1 MKGRPSCLL
10 PDFFKGEYAMKKAS
24 ICLLILLTITLL
36 CSISAQSEAI
46 SDIQYLTVLIDDV
59 HYTLGSSTPQDFVRH
74 GWTYS
79 IESDGTFSFAAP
91 DEEGYFYVTTQT
103 PADPASPIMSVNLMW
118 ADGVRSS
125 YAGFSSEDADDP
137 DEFWDYL
144 TNTYGATV
152 NDEGHLTA
160 TIPVANGRLVYV
172 ETADVRVYLELTVGQ
187 VEAYGQIIRCPE
199 QNFSTLTYPA
209 FTWDYH
215 PDQGVTIYPGQ
226 KDQLPYVTMSIIES
240 PDFNAEHYLT
250 QVFTA
255 RMKETYGSQ
264 LFAVG
269 EYHTIPIAGTTLYGQ
284 LYGYQSGGQR
294 LFCYV
299 VIDRHRDHSVRY
311 EARFS
316 EADQTNAFGTIGI
329 SALFCRRDPYYY
341 DTQSPDRSEQLE
353 LLACP
358 AQAFST
364 RTEPGT
370 PWKYDPQT
378 GLTIYAQNEGYI
390 PNVNV
395 FRSEDLYVDTVELI
409 EEMVTPNIQQLYGE
423 DLLSAELY
431 ERYPIA
437 GRDMAIGLYRYR
449 LQDQIIEMVRAYEN
463 RDGHTVMYV
472 AKYILG
478 EGEKT
483 LALLETAARYYQ
495 SGTTAAASQTVS
507 PAPGIPEGLQRVAYP
522 EQEFSILMDPSY
534 TWTKDVRNGI
544 TIYTQHEGSIPF
556 VTVFRS
562 EDWLVDAADYIHEQY
577 TPHMQS
583 QYGENLISH
592 EEFREYTLGGR
603 IMPAAIYSYNLQGY
617 TIEMIR
623 AYDTQAGHTVIFTA
637 KYVQGQGDATLKALD
652 TAARYYQPDASYTD

>member
-1 MKGRPSCLL
+1 
-10 PDFFKGEYAMKKAS
+10 
-24 ICLLILLTITLL
+24 
-36 CSISAQSEAI
+36 
-46 SDIQYLTVLIDDV
+46 
-59 HYTLGSSTPQDFVRH
+59 
-74 GWTYS
+74 
-79 IESDGTFSFAAP
+79 
-91 DEEGYFYVTTQT
+91 
-103 PADPASPIMSVNLMW
+103 
-118 ADGVRSS
+118 
-125 YAGFSSEDADDP
+125 
-137 DEFWDYL
+137 
-144 TNTYGATV
+144 
-152 NDEGHLTA
+152 
-160 TIPVANGRLVYV
+160 
-172 ETADVRVYLELTVGQ
+172 
-187 VEAYGQIIRCPE
+187 
-199 QNFSTLTYPA
+199 
-209 FTWDYH
+209 
-215 PDQGVTIYPGQ
+215 
-226 KDQLPYVTMSIIES
+226 
-240 PDFNAEHYLT
+240 
-250 QVFTA
+250 
-255 RMKETYGSQ
+255 
-264 LFAVG
+264 
-269 EYHTIPIAGTTLYGQ
+269 
-284 LYGYQSGGQR
+284 
-294 LFCYV
+294 
-299 VIDRHRDHSVRY
+299 
-311 EARFS
+311 
-316 EADQTNAFGTIGI
+316 
-329 SALFCRRDPYYY
+329 
-341 DTQSPDRSEQLE
+341 
-353 LLACP
+353 
-358 AQAFST
+358 
-364 RTEPGT
+364 
-370 PWKYDPQT
+370 
-378 GLTIYAQNEGYI
+378 
-390 PNVNV
+390 
-395 FRSEDLYVDTVELI
+395 
-409 EEMVTPNIQQLYGE
+409 MVTPNIQKLYGE